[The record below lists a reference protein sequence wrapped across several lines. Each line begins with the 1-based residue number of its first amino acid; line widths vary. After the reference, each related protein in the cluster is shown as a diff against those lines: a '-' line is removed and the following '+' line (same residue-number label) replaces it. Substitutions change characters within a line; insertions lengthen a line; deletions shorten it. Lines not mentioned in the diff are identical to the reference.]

1 MSRQVSHLAQI
12 CLQVGGGHKG
22 LDSTLNSST
31 VLVIEREK
39 VRNQTACD
47 YKVKTAV
54 HSNEHQIVRL
64 TPTFLDS
71 FNSDLMPLSISLGS
85 FRFFMWSWPKLLVM
99 SQEFIKIP
107 NKCFSRLPN
116 GTKVTIPHLPSIFN
130 YLFNLLVTN
139 KGM

>member
-85 FRFFMWSWPKLLVM
+85 FRFFYVVMAKTPRNVPRIHKNPKQM
-99 SQEFIKIP
+99 
-107 NKCFSRLPN
+107 
-116 GTKVTIPHLPSIFN
+116 
-130 YLFNLLVTN
+130 LFKTSEWY
-139 KGM
+139 